1 MPNAEPPEHP
11 ELADVGRLAR
21 RLLDRAVRTA
31 RTEDQPLR
39 RLLLDH
45 LGPDAAALPTVSA
58 AWPSYEHVNVQVGL
72 EAWLAAGRGRA
83 HEVFGI
89 TGIGM
94 MRHMEIVGIGDF
106 LQPPNHGPFGSASFG
121 GVMTVAVASGPHGQ
135 THPCVSHGIYLVDDA
150 GARLAIVLQPVSR
163 GPNPEVVLQIT
174 GAEQD
179 RIQAILGEIQT
190 LASERSVFRGQVIS
204 VGPEVFGP
212 GPKEAFGGRPVPMS
226 FLERPSVGRDQIV
239 LPAEVLDTIE
249 RQVLGVGRHSGRL
262 LASGQ
267 HLKRG
272 VLLHGAPGTGKTHT
286 VGYLLGQLP
295 TSTVIILSGRA
306 LSRIREACSV
316 ARSLQ
321 PAIIVVEDV
330 DLIAEQREARPGEQ
344 PLLFQLLNEM
354 DGLNSGADVT
364 FLLTTNRADLLEPAL
379 AARPGRVDL
388 AAELPLPDADA
399 RRQLI
404 RLYQGHLV
412 LDLTRPE
419 AVIERTEGVTA
430 AFLKE
435 LLRKAALLACED
447 DDSDSDG
454 PIRVTDAHLDAALDQ
469 LLDSG
474 NQLTRVLLGGEQP
487 RAAGHAA
494 SGRLWP
500 VAHGR
505 ALPPLRTVASAKGQ
519 VPNDPERYRTSQAAG
534 PDRAIR
540 SQSPAV
546 LLLARPGQAG
556 VPVLQ
561 SGFVT

>member
-1 MPNAEPPEHP
+1 MSTSEPPDHP

-21 RLLDRAVRTA
+21 RLVDRAVQTA

-45 LGPDAAALPTVSA
+45 LGPDAASLPTASA
-58 AWPSYEHVNVQVGL
+58 TWPGYEHVNVQVGL
-72 EAWLAAGRGRA
+72 EAWLAGGPERS

-89 TGIGM
+89 TGVGM

-106 LQPPNHGPFGSASFG
+106 LQPANHGPFGSAGYG
-121 GVMTVAVASGPHGQ
+121 GVMTVAVPSGPDGQ
-135 THPCVSHGIYLVDDA
+135 THPCVSHGIYLVADGD
-150 GARLAIVLQPVSR
+150 ARLAIVLQPVDR
-163 GPNPEVVLQIT
+163 GPMPQVVLQIT
-174 GAEQD
+174 GADQD
-179 RIQAILGEIQT
+179 RVQAVLGQIQALT
-190 LASERSVFRGQVIS
+190 SERSVFRGQVIS
-204 VGPEVFGP
+204 FGPEVFGV
-212 GPKEAFGGRPVPMS
+212 GRQVPMN

-239 LPAEVLDTIE
+239 LPAEVLDNIE

-295 TSTVIILSGRA
+295 EATVIVISGRA
-306 LSRIREACSV
+306 LNRIREACSV

-321 PAIIVVEDV
+321 PAVIVVEDV
-330 DLIAEQREARPGEQ
+330 DLIAEQREARPGEH

-399 RRQLI
+399 RLQLI
-404 RLYQGHLV
+404 RLYQGSLV
-412 LDLTRPE
+412 LDLADPE
-419 AVIERTEGVTA
+419 TVVQRTEGVTA

-435 LLRKAALLACED
+435 LLRKAALISCEADLAD
-447 DDSDSDG
+447 TPDA
-454 PIRVTDAHLDAALDQ
+454 PVRVTGTHLNAALDQ
-469 LLDSG
+469 LLDTR
-474 NQLTRVLLGGEQP
+474 NQLTRILLGGNP
-487 RAAGHAA
+487 PHPKADPPHPGAK
-494 SGRLWP
+494 P
-500 VAHGR
+500 AH
-505 ALPPLRTVASAKGQ
+505 PHPKKPKKPT
-519 VPNDPERYRTSQAAG
+519 P
-534 PDRAIR
+534 
-540 SQSPAV
+540 
-546 LLLARPGQAG
+546 
-556 VPVLQ
+556 
-561 SGFVT
+561 

>member
-1 MPNAEPPEHP
+1 VSTSEPPDHP
-11 ELADVGRLAR
+11 ELADVGRFAR
-21 RLLDRAVRTA
+21 RLVDRAVQTA

-39 RLLLDH
+39 RLLLEH
-45 LGPDAAALPTVSA
+45 LGPDAATLPTVSA
-58 AWPSYEHVNVQVGL
+58 TWPSYEHVNVQVGL
-72 EAWLAAGRGRA
+72 EAWLGADRERA

-89 TGIGM
+89 TGIGL

-121 GVMTVAVASGPHGQ
+121 GVMTMAVASGPNGQ

-174 GAEQD
+174 GAEPD

-204 VGPEVFGP
+204 VGAEVFGP
-212 GPKEAFGGRPVPMS
+212 GPKEAFGGRSAPLS
-226 FLERPSVGRDQIV
+226 FLERPAVARDQIV
-239 LPAEVLDTIE
+239 LPDDVLDNIE

-295 TSTVIILSGRA
+295 EATVIILSGRA
-306 LSRIREACSV
+306 LGRIREACSV

-330 DLIAEQREARPGEQ
+330 DLIAEQRDARPGEH

-364 FLLTTNRADLLEPAL
+364 FLLTTNRADLLEAAL

-388 AAELPLPDADA
+388 AAELPLPDAAA

-404 RLYQGHLV
+404 RLYQGSLV
-412 LDLTRPE
+412 LDLAHPE
-419 AVIERTEGVTA
+419 AIIERTDGVTA

-435 LLRKAALLACED
+435 LLRKAALLSCEAD
-447 DDSDSDG
+447 PADPADPPDA
-454 PIRVTDAHLDAALDQ
+454 PIRVTDIHLAAALDQ
-469 LLDSG
+469 LLDSR
-474 NQLTRVLLGGEQP
+474 NQLTRILLGAESPHPKPDHPHPKPDHP
-487 RAAGHAA
+487 R
-494 SGRLWP
+494 P
-500 VAHGR
+500 KK
-505 ALPPLRTVASAKGQ
+505 PKK
-519 VPNDPERYRTSQAAG
+519 
-534 PDRAIR
+534 
-540 SQSPAV
+540 PA
-546 LLLARPGQAG
+546 PT
-556 VPVLQ
+556 P
-561 SGFVT
+561 TP